1 MAASSGVSKRS
12 AGFTLIELM
21 IVVVVIAVLAAIALP
36 SYQDSIRKS
45 RRADAKAALVQ
56 LAQFMERNFSLAQR
70 YDKDSAGAAIA
81 LPFTES
87 PVESSGTTKY
97 YDLSLSTPSQSTFT
111 LTATPKNAQVAD
123 VCEKLTID
131 NAGSKGTSSTRT
143 DCW

>member
-1 MAASSGVSKRS
+1 MVASSLVSKRS

-21 IVVVVIAVLAAIALP
+21 IVVAVIALLAAIALP
-36 SYQDSIRKS
+36 SYQDSVRKS

-70 YDKDSAGAAIA
+70 YDLDSAGNAIA

-87 PVESSGTTKY
+87 PVDSGTKF
-97 YDLSLSTPSQSTFT
+97 YDLKLTAVGLSTFT
-111 LTATPKNAQVAD
+111 LTATPKNGQAAD
-123 VCEKLTID
+123 VCMDLTID